1 MLQIGLKTQGNKSLK
16 GSLKNGQMW
25 PEKWPENA
33 KKIIQAKRANEDLLN
48 EKNTSPKWSIPGIY
62 GANKIGKP
70 SMATRML
77 KKSLNL

>member
-1 MLQIGLKTQGNKSLK
+1 
-16 GSLKNGQMW
+16 MW
-25 PEKWPENA
+25 PEKWLENA
-33 KKIIQAKRANEDLLN
+33 KTIIQAKRANEDLLN